1 MVDLRF
7 EVDRIF
13 DEYGSYALLLRN
25 DKKVP
30 CRCVDRLSQAPSDK
44 CQICLGTGYINKAE
58 RVRMRSKAT
67 SSSDTLP
74 KVVSFTELGNIGVAL
89 RQFYLDHTVRP
100 KRQDLLILCEWDG
113 LKPVLDEYTEIYEIN
128 NAEPMRGNGG
138 RIEFFQVVAKSD
150 PVNMELRFQNLQH
163 NAGQLTYYITAR

>member
-7 EVDRIF
+7 EIGSIF
-13 DEYGSYALLLRN
+13 DDYGNYALLLRN
-25 DKKVP
+25 NNKISCK
-30 CRCVDRLSQAPSDK
+30 CVDRLSNSPSDK

-58 RVRMRSKAT
+58 RVRVRSKAT

-74 KVVSFTELGNIGVAL
+74 NIVSSTDIGKVGIAL
-89 RQFYLDHTVRP
+89 RQFFMDYTVRP
-100 KRQDLLILCEWDG
+100 KRQDLLVLCEWEG
-113 LKPVLDEYTEIYEIN
+113 INPVLDEYTEIYEIN

-150 PVNMELRFQNLQH
+150 PVNKEIRFQNLQQ
-163 NAGQLTYYITAR
+163 NAGKITYYITTR